1 MNLKLFSCV
10 HAYAYVERITGENS
24 TRRISELVLL
34 LMFLFLLMF
43 MSKLFSVVL
52 TLMLELVLML

>member
-1 MNLKLFSCV
+1 MLMLMSSALLV
-10 HAYAYVERITGENS
+10 TENS

-34 LMFLFLLMF
+34 PMFLFLLMF
-43 MSKLFSVVL
+43 ISRLFSVVL